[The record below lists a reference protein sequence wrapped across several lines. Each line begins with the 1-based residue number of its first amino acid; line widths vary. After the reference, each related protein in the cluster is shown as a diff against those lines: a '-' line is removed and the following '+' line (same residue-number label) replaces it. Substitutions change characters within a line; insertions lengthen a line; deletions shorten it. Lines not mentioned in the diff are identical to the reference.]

1 MIKTKSLSIIQ
12 ASNRGCSPWAHRP
25 VLLGRQVGELWT
37 LTFSS
42 YPHSFPRSHPHLC
55 SWAPAAVSPHT
66 HLTSP
71 PVHHTVLK
79 TSLLPFILAP
89 NSSKW
94 SPGTHRPL
102 MPVKRTGQLQIFISC
117 SYPLNRIAQ
126 PHPWFFIRPLLPLFT
141 LSPNPQGIRN
151 SCWRISFPPPVII
164 SSGLPSPYP
173 LISLSSQDIEN
184 ILLGTS
190 SSHT

>member
-12 ASNRGCSPWAHRP
+12 ASNRGCSPWEHRLI
-25 VLLGRQVGELWT
+25 LLGRQVDQLWIR
-37 LTFSS
+37 TFSS

-94 SPGTHRPL
+94 SLGTHRPL
-102 MPVKRTGQLQIFISC
+102 MPVKRIGQLQIFISC

-126 PHPWFFIRPLLPLFT
+126 PHPWFFIRSLLPLSQ
-141 LSPNPQGIRN
+141 SPGNKK
-151 SCWRISFPPPVII
+151 
-164 SSGLPSPYP
+164 
-173 LISLSSQDIEN
+173 
-184 ILLGTS
+184 LLLEDLFS
-190 SSHT
+190 SSCDYLVWTPQPMPIHKSQLPVHRKHFTWNL